1 MSDATLHITGV
12 RTVGIPVS
20 DQDRS
25 LAFYVGT
32 LGLEKRVDI
41 PFREGERWVEV
52 APAGAVTTVALVL
65 RHEGEPIGVET
76 GVRLASRDVHADHA
90 DLEARGVDVD
100 ELLTVPVAMF
110 VFRDPDGNRLELVA
124 GN

>member
-1 MSDATLHITGV
+1 MVVSAAGV
-12 RTVGIPVS
+12 TP
-20 DQDRS
+20 
-25 LAFYVGT
+25 
-32 LGLEKRVDI
+32 
-41 PFREGERWVEV
+41 
-52 APAGAVTTVALVL
+52 
-65 RHEGEPIGVET
+65 
-76 GVRLASRDVHADHA
+76 